1 MKITVVGAGAMGG
14 CFGGLLALAGHDV
27 WLIDTSEAHVA
38 AIKRDGLL
46 VDGVLGEHRL
56 HVPAVTAPTGG
67 EQADAVIVFCDA
79 NSTRAAAETA
89 GRLMGDNG
97 FAITF
102 QNGIGNVETLQE
114 VLGSDRVL
122 GGSSLC
128 SAACP
133 GPGHV
138 SLTHMGPSKLGE
150 ISGGGSP
157 RADALA
163 AALQAA
169 GFDIA
174 VAPDI
179 MAQIWEKFVVNC
191 GVNAIAATTGLRAGE
206 FTRIPE
212 TDAFQDKVLAEVMAV
227 IEAKGVGLPT
237 PDLITGLK
245 ARCRVKFN
253 RPSMLQ
259 HVLAGRKTEIDALNG
274 ALVREAKAL
283 GIPVPYNEALVAL
296 LKGREL
302 SQIRSLHE
310 PDLDYAAWETRIAAG
325 EED

>member
-27 WLIDTSEAHVA
+27 RLIDTSEAHVA
-38 AIKRDGLL
+38 AIKREGLL
-46 VDGVLGEHRL
+46 VDGVLGEHRIN
-56 HVPAVTAPTGG
+56 VPAAMAPVDG

-114 VLGSDRVL
+114 VLGSERVL

-191 GVNAIAATTGLRAGE
+191 GVNAIAATTGLHR
-206 FTRIPE
+206 
-212 TDAFQDKVLAEVMAV
+212 L
-227 IEAKGVGLPT
+227 IE
-237 PDLITGLK
+237 
-245 ARCRVKFN
+245 
-253 RPSMLQ
+253 
-259 HVLAGRKTEIDALNG
+259 
-274 ALVREAKAL
+274 
-283 GIPVPYNEALVAL
+283 
-296 LKGREL
+296 
-302 SQIRSLHE
+302 
-310 PDLDYAAWETRIAAG
+310 
-325 EED
+325 